1 MSIGTSFIE
10 SVIFG
15 INGDDE
21 NKNNG
26 FADITNDNLFDSNGT
41 PYSGGVY
48 DLRLGTTDHNNLCLT
63 CFYGKKL
70 CAGHRGYL
78 SLKACVLQPIAIAEI
93 RQWLRIICLTCGRL
107 MMDLDKLKR
116 IPIHKRMYEAS
127 IGSEGKICQNCKAY
141 HPKIKKDKE
150 DRFTFW
156 LTYPTDA
163 SADTDEYVTEET
175 KSTMLPK
182 KLYPDTIKRIFEKI
196 TDTTVEL
203 LGKTGNNHPKK
214 LIIKTI
220 CIPPNTIR
228 PGVKSFTGEG
238 SSYHTSTNIL
248 QNIIKRNNNL
258 LPNELP
264 ELIYDISSDQNFPEL
279 YKELDRSLAN
289 LQQCYY
295 DLIYGSDSTNT
306 LQGNSGKRG
315 LIIGNKPAQSFLRNL
330 PRKEG
335 RIRANLLGKRCF
347 FTSRSTISGNINY
360 KIDEVGVPIE
370 FAKILQVEEYV
381 QEYNINW
388 LTSIFLNGRSQ
399 YPGCTHI
406 IRKATG
412 EIHDV
417 SKLVDTYLEV
427 GDILYRDVING
438 DFAYFNRMPT
448 LERSSICVHK
458 VIIIKD
464 PSVHT
469 FQINV
474 LACELYN
481 ADFDGD
487 QMHLWVARG
496 VGQQAEAII
505 MSSMSNWFISTKTSG
520 TVNGQVQDS
529 IVGAYELTRSRIEL
543 DKYHAMSL
551 FSQLNLPIRFD
562 DYTHNHL
569 FKGRDII
576 SILLSNT
583 PINYEKRPKTYNDLY
598 LPFMN
603 YDDDEKYVVIKNGKM
618 LSGVL
623 DSSTIGTK
631 SKGGIFHL
639 LCREYGSQITI
650 DVIFAMQQITLQFLL
665 RKGFTV
671 GTGDLLLTPNSI
683 EQTSACIA
691 TTLLESSLITKRLV
705 EGKIIPP
712 IDSTVHDFYELL
724 QLEALKL
731 NDSEIFQWILSSINP
746 DSNNFFKMILCGSK
760 GGNPQLVSVM
770 SAIGRSSING
780 KRMQESF
787 AFRRTL
793 PYCPRFAT
801 DAKSYGFVENNYISG
816 MTATEFIFQDMAS
829 RYDLISK
836 ALTTAT
842 TGYFMR
848 KGIMNNQSSIVDN
861 YRRVVKNTKIVQ
873 FIYGEDGLDSRE
885 LEDIPYNIVKLSD
898 TELYNET
905 MPENKNGLDKELK
918 ECFQQLKQ
926 DRDLYRSTYLAIEA
940 AYLKPIFTNFV
951 TLPVNIRRIVNNVLN
966 NTKNKEP
973 TMISSDK
980 LLKVRQL
987 CDNIVY
993 ILYND
998 IQESKRMP
1006 VAIHKKKAC
1015 MLLCMLIRAELNPK
1029 VLEQLSE
1036 EQVNFIINTIRL
1048 KYANSLIDYGTAV
1061 GILAAQS
1068 ISEPITQYML
1078 DSHHRSVGAGTSKA
1092 GVIRIN
1098 ELYSSM
1104 NIDKEQTPTM
1114 IIPIN
1119 HNIFINNK
1127 TNPMTLVQEIANSIE
1142 FLTFKQFVKD
1152 KKILL
1157 EPYHNLIY
1165 PLYKKDRLWI
1175 VEYEK
1180 AHPLILLPPDLT
1192 NWCFR
1197 FVIDKMGLVLKSI
1210 DLELIIQKLKNKFPN
1225 THIVFTPES
1234 SLEIVIRIW
1243 HKSGQK
1249 RVLNVE
1255 EFYQELMNNV
1265 LSTPIRGIN
1274 KITQAKVEKR
1284 LQYVIGPDNSFKQEE
1299 RYFISTFGTNLY
1311 NVLLHYD
1318 LFDTTAIS
1326 SNSLPDTYNI
1336 YGIEA
1341 ARVKIISETKAIIG
1355 DSKDIVNIRHLY
1367 IYADERTRT
1376 GKITSIERSGLS
1388 AREHNNILLRAS
1400 YQDPIKCLT
1409 EAALNNTKS
1418 NIYGIAAYQL
1428 LGSVPR
1434 IGTLYNSVV
1443 IDEEFIEKNM
1453 ETIDMVLDKI

>member
-10 SVIFG
+10 SVTFG
-15 INGDDE
+15 INGNDE
-21 NKNNG
+21 NRNNG
-26 FADITNDNLFDSNGT
+26 FTEIINDTLFDSSGI
-41 PYSGGVY
+41 PYPQGVY
-48 DLRLGTTDHNNLCLT
+48 DLRLGTTDHNNLCST
-63 CFYGKKL
+63 CYHGKKL
-70 CAGHRGYL
+70 CPGHRGYL
-78 SLKACVLQPIAIAEI
+78 TLKASVLQPIAISEI
-93 RQWLRIICLTCGRL
+93 RQWLRIICLHCGRL
-107 MMDLDKLKR
+107 MIDIDKLKK
-116 IPIHKRMYEAS
+116 IPMNKRMLEAS
-127 IGSEGKICQNCKAY
+127 MGSEGKICNYCKTQ

-156 LTYPTDA
+156 VTYQ
-163 SADTDEYVTEET
+163 SEDTHDIDEFINENT
-175 KSTMLPK
+175 KDTLVAK
-182 KLYPDTIKRIFEKI
+182 KLYPDTIKRIFERI
-196 TDTTVEL
+196 TESTIEL
-203 LGKTGNNHPKK
+203 LGKTSNNHPKK
-214 LIIKTI
+214 LILRTI
-220 CIPPNTIR
+220 CIPPNPIR
-228 PGVKSFTGEG
+228 PGVKSFTGDG

-248 QNIIKRNNNL
+248 QNIIKRNNSL

-264 ELIYDISSDQNFPEL
+264 ELIYNINSDQNFLEVH
-279 YKELDRSLAN
+279 KELDRSLSN

-295 DLIYGSDSTNT
+295 DLIYGSDSTSA

-335 RIRANLLGKRCF
+335 RIRANLLGKRSF
-347 FTSRSTISGNINY
+347 FTSRSTISGNVNY
-360 KIDEVGVPIE
+360 KIDELGLPIE

-381 QEYNINW
+381 QDYNIDW

-399 YPGCTHI
+399 YPGCSYI
-406 IRKATG
+406 IRKSTG
-412 EIHDV
+412 EVHDV
-417 SKLVDTYLEV
+417 SKLLDTYLEI

-438 DFAYFNRMPT
+438 DSAYFNRMPT

-464 PSVHT
+464 PSIHT

-487 QMHLWVARG
+487 QMHLWIARG
-496 VGQQAEAII
+496 IEQQVESII

-520 TVNGQVQDS
+520 TVNGEVQDS

-543 DKYHAMSL
+543 DKYHTMSL
-551 FSQLNLPIRFD
+551 FAPLNISIRFD
-562 DYTHNHL
+562 HYTKNHL

-576 SILLSNT
+576 SLLLT
-583 PINYEKRPKTYNDLY
+583 DIPINYEKRPKTYNDLY
-598 LPFMN
+598 LPFIN
-603 YDDDEKYVVIKNGKM
+603 YDYDEKYLVIKNGNM

-639 LCREYGSQITI
+639 LGKEYGSQTAI
-650 DVIFAMQQITLQFLL
+650 DTIFALQQITLQFLL

-671 GTGDLLLTPNSI
+671 GTGDLLLSSNSI
-683 EQTSACIA
+683 EQTSACVA

-712 IDSTVHDFYELL
+712 IDSNVHEFYESL
-724 QLEALKL
+724 QKEALKL

-770 SAIGRSSING
+770 SAIGRSIING
-780 KRMQESF
+780 KRMQELF
-787 AFRRTL
+787 AFKRTL

-801 DAKSYGFVENNYISG
+801 DAKSYGFVANSYVSG
-816 MTATEFIFQDMAS
+816 MTSTEFIFQDMAS

-848 KGIMNNQSSIVDN
+848 KGIMNNQSSITDN
-861 YRRVVKNTKIVQ
+861 YRRVVKNNKIVQ
-873 FIYGEDGLDSRE
+873 FIYGEDGLDARE
-885 LEDIPYNIVKLSD
+885 VEDMSYHIVKLSD
-898 TELYNET
+898 TELYKEI
-905 MPENKNGLDKELK
+905 MPNNLNGLENELQLCYNQLK
-918 ECFQQLKQ
+918 E
-926 DRDLYRSTYLAIEA
+926 DRDLYRQSYLTIEVS
-940 AYLKPIFTNFV
+940 YLKSVFTNLV
-951 TLPVNIRRIVNNVLN
+951 TLPVNVKRIINNVLIN
-966 NTKNKEP
+966 SNNKENNVI
-973 TMISSDK
+973 TLEK
-980 LLKVRQL
+980 LNKVKNL
-987 CDNIVY
+987 CDNIGY
-993 ILYND
+993 ALYND
-998 IQESKRMP
+998 IQESKQAP
-1006 VAIHKKKAC
+1006 IALHKKKAV
-1015 MLLCMLIRAELNPK
+1015 MLQCMLIRSELNPRI
-1029 VLEQLSE
+1029 LESLTE
-1036 EQVNFIINTIRL
+1036 EQVQFIIYTIRV

-1078 DSHHRSVGAGTSKA
+1078 DSHHRSVGTGTSKA

-1104 NIDKEQTPTM
+1104 NIDKEQSPAM
-1114 IIPIN
+1114 LIPIN
-1119 HNIFINNK
+1119 PNIFINNK
-1127 TNPMTLVQEIANSIE
+1127 TNPVTLVQEIANSIE
-1142 FLTFKQFVKD
+1142 FLMFKQFVKD

-1157 EPYHNLIY
+1157 EPYQRLTY
-1165 PLYKKDRLWI
+1165 PPYIKDKVWI
-1175 VEYEK
+1175 REYE
-1180 AHPLILLPPDLT
+1180 ASHPLIIVPNDLT
-1192 NWCFR
+1192 TWCFR

-1225 THIVFTPES
+1225 TLIVFTPES

-1243 HKSGQK
+1243 HRSNQK
-1249 RVLNVE
+1249 RFNNIE
-1255 EFYQELMNNV
+1255 ETYQDLMNAV
-1265 LSTPIRGIN
+1265 LSTPLRGIN
-1274 KITQAKVEKR
+1274 KITQAKVEK
-1284 LQYVIGPDNSFKQEE
+1284 LSTYVIGSDNAFKQEE
-1299 RYFISTFGTNLY
+1299 QYVIHTFGTNLY
-1311 NVLLHYD
+1311 NVLLHYSI
-1318 LFDTTAIS
+1318 FDTTSIR

-1341 ARVKIISETKAIIG
+1341 ARVKIITETKAIIS
-1355 DSKDIVNIRHLY
+1355 DSKDVVNIRHLY

-1376 GKITSIERSGLS
+1376 GRVTSIERGGLS

-1400 YQDPIKCLT
+1400 YQDPIKCIT

-1418 NIYGIAAYQL
+1418 NVYGIAAYQL
-1428 LGSVPR
+1428 LGSVPK
-1434 IGTLYNSVV
+1434 IGTLYNSIA
-1443 IDEEFIEKNM
+1443 IDEEYIQKNM
-1453 ETIDMVLDKI
+1453 ESIDMIIDQL